1 MGKGSG
7 SGTTRGDRRRNA
19 RRERLRAVLPRDGA
33 VIGIDL
39 AEDKQA
45 IAVVDHDVRVLAR
58 KTVRVKAFR
67 LGAALDW
74 AVGQARGKGFSHV
87 AVACEPTGPRWL
99 QVQRLC
105 AERGLPLVCIQPLV
119 SHIARE
125 QQDYTAHKSDEADC
139 VMIARLALELHCYLP
154 EELDEAWAQLRH
166 LGRRR
171 AQLITAGTA
180 SVQRIRDFLSV
191 AWPVVTET
199 CAYPL
204 ESTTWLAAVQVVT
217 GRCGGQPG
225 RLAEMGPEAFTALV
239 RDAQRG
245 WGGQKAW
252 GPICRRVFA
261 ALTDTEGVVVSCRRA
276 LLRRVAD
283 ELGDLQ
289 RTRAQLRAVE
299 ADMVTV
305 LAELGLAR
313 LGDIPGLTAVGAA
326 AILAET
332 GDPRRY
338 DSSSSLVKH
347 AGLSPAENA
356 SGAFSGQAHIS
367 RRGRPA
373 LRLAVWRAVW
383 PMLQYNPVMAA
394 KYAAMTRAA
403 GAAADAAQA
412 AGAQSG
418 AGSRQVSATAAAAR
432 ARRAKAR
439 VACAASLLRWIYSMT
454 VHDTSWDAA
463 AAAGDAAAQ
472 HTPRRQP
479 EAA

>member
-1 MGKGSG
+1 MGKGNGG
-7 SGTTRGDRRRNA
+7 SGMTRGDRRRNA
-19 RRERLRAVLPRDGA
+19 RRERLRAMLPRGGA
-33 VIGIDL
+33 VVGIDL

-45 IAVVDHDVRVLAR
+45 IAVVDHDVRVVAR

-67 LGAALDW
+67 LGEVLDW
-74 AVGQARGKGFSHV
+74 AVAQARARGFDRV
-87 AVACEPTGPRWL
+87 TVACEPTGPRWL

-125 QQDYTAHKSDEADC
+125 QQDYTTHKSDESDC
-139 VMIARLALELHCYLP
+139 VMIARLAIELHCYVP
-154 EELDEAWAQLRH
+154 EELDEAWAHLRQ

-171 AQLITAGTA
+171 AQLITAATA
-180 SVQRIRDFLSV
+180 LAQRIRDFLSV

-204 ESTTWLAAVQVVT
+204 ESTTWLAGLQVVT
-217 GRCGGQPG
+217 SRCGGDPG

-239 RDAQRG
+239 RGAQRG

-252 GPICRRVFA
+252 GPICRRIFA
-261 ALTDTEGVVVSCRRA
+261 ALTDTEGVVVSCRRG
-276 LLRRVAD
+276 LLRRCAD

-289 RTRAQLRAVE
+289 RTRGQLRAVE
-299 ADMVTV
+299 ADMVAV
-305 LAELGLAR
+305 LAELGLSR
-313 LGDIPGLTAVGAA
+313 LGDIPGLSAVGAA

-356 SGAFSGQAHIS
+356 SGAFAGQAHIS
-367 RRGRPA
+367 RRGRPG

-403 GAAADAAQA
+403 GIAADTAAAAD
-412 AGAQSG
+412 
-418 AGSRQVSATAAAAR
+418 AGSRQVSAAAAEAR

-439 VACAASLLRWIYSMT
+439 VACAASLLRWIYSMV
-454 VHDTSWDAA
+454 VHDTGWDPAA
-463 AAAGDAAAQ
+463 AAPGQ
-472 HTPRRQP
+472 HAPCQL